1 MNVEKVDQTRKRSDA
16 PSFDP
21 PPEPS
26 FDPSASLAKWWLQE
40 KEKLS
45 QGEILRFLQENKG
58 RLETS
63 LASIHHRDILYRMTN
78 SLFALFAVIAG
89 YVDRIKHFCINLI
102 LRIPAPKSIKGVLGA
117 LIDSFSFRGIID
129 FFSTKLYSL
138 RKAPHNIRAMQ
149 LMDDII
155 AFATKNGLDFKQHFP
170 EIGREFL
177 KRKNQLLQHSF
188 FTEFTK
194 SRLEKLLAIPFAFH
208 RSITPVLTDSALWHK
223 FYVFLEKRNI
233 IDIILVGDEGQ
244 RVSLTKAGKNS
255 IDTSPTVRMLYQASV
270 LKSAGRRIFI
280 IGHHEGYL
288 GPYFVRSVLRRLGF
302 DNLAANCNT
311 VVGPRMFS
319 NLVLKSGASNVGN
332 LFLTLPSQ
340 KTTQVKEKGLATELL
355 KNARRTQFLIKMPDA
370 GLKLIEQMTYTE
382 FMQSIVHFD
391 LQRFISLTAG
401 LEAAEREEL
410 RSYLQATE
418 FNAALIELD
427 SADYNLFKEVMHEP
441 FLLFP
446 EGSRSYNEDNGDVT
460 MKYVNPRF
468 MQAYLRPGDVILPIN
483 LVGGSDITN
492 GWRLSPATLGVS
504 VGTPYEVSAQ
514 MIENYEVEGLKVMRT
529 IAALPNIKNVHFDED
544 IQAGKKFSSKAA
556 A

>member
-1 MNVEKVDQTRKRSDA
+1 MTDDQTDQQPDA
-16 PSFDP
+16 S
-21 PPEPS
+21 S
-26 FDPSASLAKWWLQE
+26 FDPSAALSKWWLQE

-45 QGEILRFLQENKG
+45 PAEILRFLQENKG
-58 RLETS
+58 RLEKS
-63 LASIHHRDILYRMTN
+63 LASIHHRDLIYRMTN
-78 SLFALFAVIAG
+78 SLFALFTVVAG
-89 YVDRIKHFCINLI
+89 YIDQAKRFTINLI
-102 LRIPAPKSIKGVLGA
+102 LRIPAPKSIKSVLGA
-117 LIDSFSFRGIID
+117 LIDSFSFQGIIE
-129 FFSTKLYSL
+129 FFRIKIYSL
-138 RKAPHNIRAMQ
+138 RKAPHDIRAMQ

-155 AFATKNGLDFKQHFP
+155 GFATKNGLDFKQHFP
-170 EIGREFL
+170 EIGREFI
-177 KRKNQLLQHSF
+177 KRKNQILQHSF
-188 FTEFTK
+188 FSEFTK
-194 SRLEKLLAIPFAFH
+194 SRLEQLLAIPFAFH
-208 RSITPVLTDSALWHK
+208 RSITPVLADSALWHK
-223 FYVFLEKRNI
+223 FYVFLERRNI

-244 RVSLTKAGKNS
+244 RVSLTKASKSS
-255 IDTSPTVRMLYQASV
+255 IDTSPAVRMLYQASV

-340 KTTQVKEKGLATELL
+340 KTTQVKEERLASELL
-355 KNARRTQFLIKMPDA
+355 KNARRTQFLIKMPNA

-382 FMQSIVHFD
+382 FMQSIVNFD
-391 LQRFISLTAG
+391 FPRFTALTAD
-401 LEAAEREEL
+401 LETADREEL
-410 RSYLQATE
+410 QSYLLAPE
-418 FNAALIELD
+418 FKGALIELD
-427 SADYNLFKEVMHEP
+427 CADYDLFKEVMHEP

-492 GWRLSPATLGVS
+492 GWRLSPATLGLS
-504 VGTPYEVSAQ
+504 VATPYEVSAQ
-514 MIENYEVEGLKVMRT
+514 MIENYEIEGLKVMRT